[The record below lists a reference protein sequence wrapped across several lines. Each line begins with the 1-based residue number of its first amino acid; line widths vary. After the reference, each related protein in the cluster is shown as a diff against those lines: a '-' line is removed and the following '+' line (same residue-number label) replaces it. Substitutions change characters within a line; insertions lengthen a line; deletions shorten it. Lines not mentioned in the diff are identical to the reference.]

1 MNKLAF
7 FLGLFTTT
15 SLYSQSVLITI
26 NKDTIYTQNFL
37 EEYSKSL
44 DILGTD
50 TTIDNFIDYQL
61 IKQYGLSKG
70 VDKSVSYLKE
80 LSNKHQMIQD
90 SLYYPQEILK
100 PLLQDYFNKLQLEKK
115 VQIFIFNK
123 DNFKDKSVDEQK
135 LFIDKIIRSIK
146 NNTKLF
152 EKAASEYS
160 VESKWI
166 EPKYLDI
173 FSINKNLLDAI
184 YDAPI
189 GRVVTYKD
197 EEGNNYLILV
207 SEEREWLGQVRLEE
221 IKIDDPTDNGK
232 LIIEA
237 IYKQLKNGDKLENVK
252 QKYSKV
258 TDKTILLKHFKNKE
272 IYNYI
277 ISQKNKLPLH
287 REYSKPIKTNE
298 GYVIYKLVFLDEFKD
313 YNLANSKIF
322 YELKQNNLLEELDRK
337 LIDILKK
344 KPFFN
349 SNSIAINNFINNLPN
364 NFKEFS
370 NYSQNRIIDLI
381 KIGSENNEDYILTNQ
396 KLLDQLKYQLTSYN
410 YSNRKFIVDELINN
424 WQDTKLIEFYKENFY
439 DMDDVKKRL
448 KLEEDQLLVKYTVS
462 LLTNQ
467 SYADDEGQQKFLNDH
482 KSKYIW
488 KERIDGTFYYCLNQ
502 EVEKELLTLLKNN
515 KSVGD
520 IKNFYKAK
528 TDHENNPLVIIEQG
542 KFPGKFLGISSD
554 TKLSKGIKVLDS
566 KNRRLVMDIKNIIK
580 DEPLSLEDL
589 KKYYIKDYVDY
600 KIQENIKQMKNNAV
614 INKNIMEINTLKKK
628 YN

>member
-80 LSNKHQMIQD
+80 LSNKHRMIQD

-123 DNFKDKSVDEQK
+123 DNFKDKSVDQQK
-135 LFIDKIIRSIK
+135 LFIDKTIRSIK

-152 EKAASEYS
+152 EKAANEYS

-166 EPKYLDI
+166 EPKYLDV

-189 GRVVTYKD
+189 GKVVTYKD

-258 TDKTILLKHFKNKE
+258 TDKTILLKHFENKE

-313 YNLANSKIF
+313 YNLASSKIF

-370 NYSQNRIIDLI
+370 NYSENRIIDLI
-381 KIGSENNEDYILTNQ
+381 KIGNENNEDYILTNQ

-410 YSNRKFIVDELINN
+410 YINRKFIVDELINN

-467 SYADDEGQQKFLNDH
+467 SYADDEGQQQFLNDH

-502 EVEKELLTLLKNN
+502 EVEKELLSLLKNN
-515 KSVGD
+515 QSVDD

-542 KFPGKFLGISSD
+542 KFPAKFLGFSSD

-580 DEPLSLEDL
+580 DEPLSLEDF